1 MRFVETWTSATLR
14 STRDLTADIREF
26 LLRPEA
32 PITSFSPGSHINIG
46 VDIDGRPETRSYSL
60 VGEADPQGLRIAV
73 RRAPDSRGGS
83 RYMWQLAPG
92 ARLSITLP
100 STQFQIDW
108 ARPHYCLIAGG
119 IGITPLL
126 GIAQVLARRGAN
138 FALHY
143 AVRSRRDAA
152 YLDEL
157 QALLGER
164 LMVHAGEE
172 RRRLDLADTFKQL
185 PPHAMT
191 LFCGPMRML
200 EAARHAWLSAGR
212 ALSDLSY
219 ETFGSSGLLPTEAFR
234 VRLVNAG
241 VELVIPSDRSMLDVL
256 NAAGHEVIS
265 DCRRG
270 ECGICAI
277 DVVGIEG
284 EIDHRDVFFS
294 DHQKRENRK
303 ICPCVSRARGIL
315 TVDTLHRAKAAEA
328 SRGVV

>member
-1 MRFVETWTSATLR
+1 MRFVETWTQATLVA
-14 STRDLTADIREF
+14 TRDLTAGIREF
-26 LLRPEA
+26 VLRPEQPVA
-32 PITSFSPGSHINIG
+32 AFAPGSHINVG

-60 VGEADPQGLRIAV
+60 VGEADAQGVRIAV

-92 ARLSITLP
+92 ARLNITLP

-108 ARPHYCLIAGG
+108 ARSHYCLIAGG
-119 IGITPLL
+119 IGITPII
-126 GIAQVLARRGAN
+126 GIAQALARRNADVT
-138 FALHY
+138 LHY

-152 YLDEL
+152 YLEEL
-157 QALLGER
+157 QALLGDR
-164 LMVHAGEE
+164 LIVHAGDEG
-172 RRRLDLADTFKQL
+172 RRLDLAAVFAPL
-185 PPHAMT
+185 PSDAMT

-200 EAARHAWLSAGR
+200 DAARHAFLAAGR

-234 VRLVNAG
+234 VRLSDAG
-241 VELVIPSDRSMLDVL
+241 VELVIPGDRSMLDVL
-256 NAAGHEVIS
+256 NEAGHEVIS

-270 ECGICAI
+270 ECGVCAI

-303 ICPCVSRARGIL
+303 ICPCVSRARGTI
-315 TVDTLHRAKAAEA
+315 TVDTLHRTQAA
-328 SRGVV
+328 

>member
-1 MRFVETWTSATLR
+1 MRFVETWTQATLVA
-14 STRDLTADIREF
+14 TRDLTADIREF
-26 LLRPEA
+26 LLRPETPTA
-32 PITSFSPGSHINIG
+32 AFPPSSHINVG

-108 ARPHYCLIAGG
+108 VRSHYCLIAGG
-119 IGITPLL
+119 IGITPIF
-126 GIAQVLARRGAN
+126 GIAQALARRNADVT
-138 FALHY
+138 LHY

-152 YLDEL
+152 YLEEL
-157 QALLGER
+157 QALLGGH
-164 LMVHAGEE
+164 LTVHAGEE
-172 RRRLDLADTFKQL
+172 GKRLDLAAVFATL
-185 PPHAMT
+185 PPDAMT

-200 EAARHAWLSAGR
+200 DAARHAFLAAGR
-212 ALSDLSY
+212 TLSDLSY
-219 ETFGSSGLLPTEAFR
+219 ETFGSSGLLPTETFR
-234 VRLVNAG
+234 VRLLETG
-241 VELVIPSDRSMLDVL
+241 VELVIPGDRSMLDVL
-256 NAAGHEVIS
+256 NEAGHEVIS

-270 ECGICAI
+270 ECGVCAI
-277 DVVGIEG
+277 DVVGFEG

-303 ICPCVSRARGIL
+303 ICPCVSRARGTI
-315 TVDTLHRAKAAEA
+315 TVDTLHRTQAA
-328 SRGVV
+328 

>member
-1 MRFVETWTSATLR
+1 MRFVETWTSATLVA
-14 STRDLTADIREF
+14 TRDLTSDIREF
-26 LLRPEA
+26 LLRPEQPA
-32 PITSFSPGSHINIG
+32 TAFAPGSHINIG

-60 VGEADPQGLRIAV
+60 VGEADAQGLRIAV

-83 RYMWQLAPG
+83 RYMWSLKPG
-92 ARLSITLP
+92 ALLDITLP

-119 IGITPLL
+119 IGITPMT
-126 GIAQVLARRGAN
+126 GIARALARRNAGLT
-138 FALHY
+138 LHY

-152 YLDEL
+152 YLEEL
-157 QALLGER
+157 QALLGDR
-164 LMVHAGEE
+164 LLIHVSDEG
-172 RRRLDLADTFKQL
+172 RRLDLAATFAQL
-185 PPHAMT
+185 PPQAMT

-200 EAARHAWLSAGR
+200 EAARHAFLAAGR

-234 VRLVNAG
+234 VRLLDAG
-241 VELVIPSDRSMLDVL
+241 VELVISSDRSMLDVL

-270 ECGICAI
+270 ECGVCAI

-315 TVDTLHRAKAAEA
+315 TVDTLHRTQAA
-328 SRGVV
+328 